1 MNILIVEAQLITLN
15 KTLYNVIP
23 ILFYVFLVSVM
34 LKQ

>member
-15 KTLYNVIP
+15 QTLYNVIP